1 MEWILEFL
9 KMSLGL
15 DWIEGK
21 SWEVFGGED
30 WFCGCVS
37 SQGRENKVQRKR
49 MEKRREEKGRNIST
63 KKDSRESKK
72 QKGFLDG

>member
-37 SQGRENKVQRKR
+37 SQGRENKV
-49 MEKRREEKGRNIST
+49 
-63 KKDSRESKK
+63 
-72 QKGFLDG
+72 